1 MCGNNSAQQA
11 EQGQIGTNHLQ
22 IVKLRKASRCA
33 NNVPVFLQFPINFVH
48 VSRKAFVK
56 AVTLTSQMLQGQ
68 YTLQARCVYHCCTKF
83 KDIGKP
89 MILSTVRSERSNSVL
104 DVVGKGLLFGLF
116 VGASALSQASP
127 VTAQAVYIDAA
138 SCSSGGASA
147 RHGSSRT
154 GCNSEFTEYFGEAG
168 GSAGSVLSTFVAPAN
183 FSGAVS
189 IATPQLTGAKP
200 AAASVAF
207 APPLVAPG
215 PSAAISPVVTA
226 PIAVVP
232 QGVAPQQIVATA
244 PATPAAPAVTP
255 STTGQPAVT
264 ATTPA
269 GNTLPAPTVAV
280 FAVPEPG
287 TVALLLGGFIALIGI
302 RRTRAASTK

>member
-1 MCGNNSAQQA
+1 
-11 EQGQIGTNHLQ
+11 
-22 IVKLRKASRCA
+22 
-33 NNVPVFLQFPINFVH
+33 
-48 VSRKAFVK
+48 
-56 AVTLTSQMLQGQ
+56 
-68 YTLQARCVYHCCTKF
+68 
-83 KDIGKP
+83 

-127 VTAQAVYIDAA
+127 VTAEAVYIDAA

-154 GCNSEFTEYFGEAG
+154 GCNGEFAEYFGEAG
-168 GSAGSVLSTFVAPAN
+168 GSAGSVLATFAAPAN

-189 IATPQLTGAKP
+189 IATPQLIGAKP
-200 AAASVAF
+200 AAASIAF

-215 PSAAISPVVTA
+215 PSAVISPVITA

-232 QGVAPQQIVATA
+232 QGVAPQQIVAT
-244 PATPAAPAVTP
+244 TPAAPAATP
-255 STTGQPAVT
+255 STPAQPSVT
-264 ATTPA
+264 AAPTT
-269 GNTLPAPTVAV
+269 GTTLPAPTAAV

-287 TVALLLGGFIALIGI
+287 TLALLLGGFIALIGI
-302 RRTRAASTK
+302 RRTRSAHSN